1 MPTVGERVREVRQAK
16 RLTQDQLAEK
26 TRMSKGF
33 ISDLENG
40 NRNVSSEYLLRI
52 ANALGASVDFL
63 LRGSVDSTD
72 VTKAPIIIPPELS
85 AAAERLKLSY
95 ADTLELLEAHRSVVA
110 RRSNRDTKEFAVQDW
125 IKLHEAIKKVFG

>member
-1 MPTVGERVREVRQAK
+1 MPTVGERVREVRQAR

-26 TRMSKGF
+26 TRISKGF

-52 ANALGASVDFL
+52 ANALGASVDYL
-63 LRGSVDSTD
+63 LRGNVESSEV
-72 VTKAPIIIPPELS
+72 KAPIVIPPELS
-85 AAAERLKLSY
+85 SAAERLRLSY

-110 RRSNRDTKEFAVQDW
+110 RRSNRETREFEVQDW

>member
-52 ANALGASVDFL
+52 ANVLGASVDFL

-72 VTKAPIIIPPELS
+72 VAKAPIIIPPELS

-110 RRSNRDTKEFAVQDW
+110 RRSNRDTKEFEVQDW

>member
-33 ISDLENG
+33 VSDLENG

-52 ANALGASVDFL
+52 ANALGASVDYL
-63 LRGSVDSTD
+63 LRGDVDSTD
-72 VTKAPIIIPPELS
+72 VVKAPIVIPSELS
-85 AAAERLKLSY
+85 AAAERLNLSY
-95 ADTLELLEAHRSVVA
+95 AETLELLGAHRSVVA
-110 RRSNRDTKEFAVQDW
+110 RRSNKDTKEFEVQDW

>member
-1 MPTVGERVREVRQAK
+1 MATVGERVREVRQAK

-52 ANALGASVDFL
+52 ANVLGASLDFL
-63 LRGSVDSTD
+63 LRGDVDSMG
-72 VTKAPIIIPPELS
+72 VTKGPIVIPPELS
-85 AAAERLKLSY
+85 MAAERMKLSY

-110 RRSNRDTKEFAVQDW
+110 RRSNKDTKEFEVQDW

>member
-63 LRGSVDSTD
+63 LRGSVDSTE

-110 RRSNRDTKEFAVQDW
+110 RRSNRDTKEFEVQDW

>member
-110 RRSNRDTKEFAVQDW
+110 RRSNRDTKEFVVQDW

>member
-95 ADTLELLEAHRSVVA
+95 ADTLELLAAHRSVVA
-110 RRSNRDTKEFAVQDW
+110 RRSNRDTKEFEVQDW

>member
-1 MPTVGERVREVRQAK
+1 VRQAK

-52 ANALGASVDFL
+52 ANALGASLDFL
-63 LRGSVDSTD
+63 LRGDVDSSG
-72 VTKAPIIIPPELS
+72 VTKGPIVIPPELS
-85 AAAERLKLSY
+85 MAAERMKLSY

-110 RRSNRDTKEFAVQDW
+110 RRSNKDTKEFEVQDW

>member
-1 MPTVGERVREVRQAK
+1 MATVGERVREVRQAK

-52 ANALGASVDFL
+52 ANALGASLDFL
-63 LRGSVDSTD
+63 LRGDVDSAG
-72 VTKAPIIIPPELS
+72 VTKGPIVIPPELS
-85 AAAERLKLSY
+85 MAAERMKLSY

-110 RRSNRDTKEFAVQDW
+110 RRSNKDTKEFEVQDW